1 MEETL
6 NAYLHA
12 SGQGVTDEI
21 GILVRSIL
29 ESLARSYARTIADLE
44 KIFKTRVTRLTV
56 LGGGVR
62 NQLLCQMIA
71 DAADVKV
78 VTGPAEATV
87 MGNIGMQILATG
99 ALDATQALHPIM
111 AGSSVQ
117 KMFRPENHGTWK
129 EQAAGKE
136 A

>member
-1 MEETL
+1 
-6 NAYLHA
+6 
-12 SGQGVTDEI
+12 
-21 GILVRSIL
+21 
-29 ESLARSYARTIADLE
+29 
-44 KIFKTRVTRLTV
+44 
-56 LGGGVR
+56 
-62 NQLLCQMIA
+62 MIA